1 MLPKVEEKL
10 HDNHPCCG
18 CGPHCLEECP
28 NYYPYKHPQWSSSAY
43 CSYIQSDLNYYDGGM
58 LAQCHEGF
66 SDEEMERYHNEEEGN
81 DDRVV
86 RINVVPKGD

>member
-1 MLPKVEEKL
+1 MLEKVEIQL

-18 CGPHCLEECP
+18 CGPHCLDECP
-28 NYYPYKHPQWSSSAY
+28 NYHGYEHPQYSYSAY

-66 SDEEMERYHNEEEGN
+66 SDEEIEDFHEQDEDERVIRIE
-81 DDRVV
+81 VV
-86 RINVVPKGD
+86 